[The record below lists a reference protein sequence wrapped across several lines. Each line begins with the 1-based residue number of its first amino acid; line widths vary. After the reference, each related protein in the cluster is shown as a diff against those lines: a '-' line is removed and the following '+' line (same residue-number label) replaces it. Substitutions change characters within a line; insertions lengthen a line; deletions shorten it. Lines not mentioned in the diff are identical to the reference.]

1 MFCINFTSK
10 DECNCLLL
18 QILAKSRGLDW
29 KATAKLQDVQ
39 VKLKLSL
46 EEMLTVV
53 EEVFHPE
60 PYSIEEIGEYLGI
73 NSKELRTQV
82 LSQNTQDGECMLN
95 GFVMVHDECLY
106 DLYKTA

>member
-1 MFCINFTSK
+1 MH
-10 DECNCLLL
+10 CLLL
-18 QILAKSRGLDW
+18 QLLAKSRGLDW

-53 EEVFHPE
+53 EEVLHPE
-60 PYSIEEIGEYLGI
+60 PYSIEEIGGYLGM
-73 NSKELRTQV
+73 SSEELRTQV

-95 GFVMVHDECLY
+95 GSITDDDDCMI
-106 DLYKTA
+106 